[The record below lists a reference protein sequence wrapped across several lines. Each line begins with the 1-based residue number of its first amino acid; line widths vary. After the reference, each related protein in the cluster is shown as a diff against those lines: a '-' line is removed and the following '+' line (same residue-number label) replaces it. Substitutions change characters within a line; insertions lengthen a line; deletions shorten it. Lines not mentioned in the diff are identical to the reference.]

1 MNNEIK
7 TTFKECV
14 LDNVWFKILSGISIL
29 LIIISFFLPPTG
41 AIDPTVM
48 AGVCEIF
55 AWGALWTVVKAI
67 DKGKTISM
75 QHGDTTITVNGK
87 TYKLEENTEENT
99 EEE

>member
-7 TTFKECV
+7 TTFKECI
-14 LDNVWFKILSGISIL
+14 LDNMWFKILSAISII
-29 LIIISFFLPPTG
+29 LIIISFFLPPQG
-41 AIDPTVM
+41 VIDPSVM
-48 AGVCEIF
+48 AAVGEIF
-55 AWGALWTVVKAI
+55 AWGALFTVLKAI

-87 TYKLEENTEENT
+87 TYKLEEENK

>member
-7 TTFKECV
+7 TTFKECI
-14 LDNVWFKILSGISIL
+14 LDNMWFKILSGISIL
-29 LIIISFFLPPTG
+29 LIIISFFLPPQG
-41 AIDPTVM
+41 AIDPSVM
-48 AGVCEIF
+48 GAVGEIF
-55 AWGALWTVVKAI
+55 AWGALFTVLKAI

-87 TYKLEENTEENT
+87 TYKLEEENK

>member
-14 LDNVWFKILSGISIL
+14 FHNLWFKILSGVSIL
-29 LIIISFFLPPTG
+29 LIIISFILPPTG
-41 AIDPTVM
+41 AIDPSVM
-48 AGVCEIF
+48 AGVGELF
-55 AWGALWTVVKAI
+55 AWAALYTVLHAV

-87 TYKLEENTEENT
+87 TYKLEENTEE
-99 EEE
+99 E